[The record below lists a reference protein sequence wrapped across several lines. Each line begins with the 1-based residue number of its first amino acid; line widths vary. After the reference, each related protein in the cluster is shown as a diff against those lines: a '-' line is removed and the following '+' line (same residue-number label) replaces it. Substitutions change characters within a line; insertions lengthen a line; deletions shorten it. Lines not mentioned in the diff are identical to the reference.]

1 MRRIHQQEKEQLKK
15 LFRQERIDRFEDRF
29 KVLEAFFGTERH
41 VTAEEL
47 AESMEDAA
55 PPPPLVAE
63 TLDMMCHFGFA
74 QANRFDNGVVRYE
87 HRHLGLHHD
96 HMICTRCRRI
106 IEFTDEALEALQEQ
120 IAGAHGFH
128 MLWHRMEIY
137 GICDACLAERVQQ
150 VPLVA
155 ARQGERLIIR
165 EFTGGTTS
173 RMRLLTMG
181 LRVGDEIEVI
191 TNLSKGQVV
200 VAADHHRYA
209 LGRGLARKILV
220 EPAAPPAPA
229 AAGAAR

>member
-29 KVLEAFFGTERH
+29 KVFETFIGTERH

-47 AESMEDAA
+47 AGSMDGSTFSTA
-55 PPPPLVAE
+55 LVAE

-87 HRHLGLHHD
+87 HRHLGFHHD
-96 HMICTRCRRI
+96 HIVCTRCRRI
-106 IEFTDEALEALQEQ
+106 IEFTDDALEALQEQ

-137 GICDACLAERVQQ
+137 GICEDCLKERVPR
-150 VPLVA
+150 VPLVT

-220 EPAAPPAPA
+220 EPVEPPARVV
-229 AAGAAR
+229 AGAAR